1 MGVHL
6 GDGHGI
12 LVGTLPSL
20 LGVHGDGGAGPEV
33 VVEQVVVHP
42 WESLLAVVEVP
53 CWRLGLGLAA
63 ADPHLLLLL
72 AGGRSSQ
79 EPCLFNGGRDVS
91 LLSGWFLKWVG
102 SRINE
107 DG

>member
-63 ADPHLLLLL
+63 ADPHCCCCWLEGGAARSL
-72 AGGRSSQ
+72 ACLMEGGRYL
-79 EPCLFNGGRDVS
+79 CS
-91 LLSGWFLKWVG
+91 LVG
-102 SRINE
+102 S
-107 DG
+107 

>member
-6 GDGHGI
+6 GDGHGV

-53 CWRLGLGLAA
+53 CWRLGLGLGLAA
-63 ADPHLLLLL
+63 ADAHCCCCWLEGGAARSLACLMEGCISALWLVLNVGGVPH
-72 AGGRSSQ
+72 
-79 EPCLFNGGRDVS
+79 
-91 LLSGWFLKWVG
+91 
-102 SRINE
+102 
-107 DG
+107 

>member
-53 CWRLGLGLAA
+53 C
-63 ADPHLLLLL
+63 
-72 AGGRSSQ
+72 
-79 EPCLFNGGRDVS
+79 
-91 LLSGWFLKWVG
+91 
-102 SRINE
+102 
-107 DG
+107 

>member
-42 WESLLAVVEVP
+42 WEALLAVVEVP
-53 CWRLGLGLAA
+53 CWRLGLAA
-63 ADPHLLLLL
+63 ADPHCCCWLSSLSVLSLIL
-72 AGGRSSQ
+72 SKLRS
-79 EPCLFNGGRDVS
+79 EPWLFNGGE
-91 LLSGWFLKWVG
+91 GGINVG
-102 SRINE
+102 
-107 DG
+107 GVPH

>member
-6 GDGHGI
+6 GDGHGV

-53 CWRLGLGLAA
+53 CWRLGLAA
-63 ADPHLLLLL
+63 ADPHCCCWLSVLSLILSKL
-72 AGGRSSQ
+72 RS
-79 EPCLFNGGRDVS
+79 EPWLFNGGE
-91 LLSGWFLKWVG
+91 GGINVG
-102 SRINE
+102 
-107 DG
+107 GVPH

>member
-6 GDGHGI
+6 GDGHGV

-53 CWRLGLGLAA
+53 CWRLGLGLGLAA
-63 ADPHLLLLL
+63 ADPHCCCCWLEGGAARSL
-72 AGGRSSQ
+72 ACLMEGGMYL
-79 EPCLFNGGRDVS
+79 CS
-91 LLSGWFLKWVG
+91 LVG
-102 SRINE
+102 S
-107 DG
+107 

>member
-53 CWRLGLGLAA
+53 CWRLGLAA
-63 ADPHLLLLL
+63 ADPHCCCWLSVLSLILSKL
-72 AGGRSSQ
+72 RS
-79 EPCLFNGGRDVS
+79 EPWLFNGGMYLCS
-91 LLSGWFLKWVG
+91 LVG
-102 SRINE
+102 S
-107 DG
+107 